1 MNDDIFKDR
10 HLSDDEET
18 IEKTINYLKLN
29 DPENANRDYA
39 IGFLRFMERVA
50 FQIEK
55 KQDLNYDDFLRE
67 FKKSEQNNSDLT
79 D

>member
-10 HLSDDEET
+10 HLSEDEET

-29 DPENANRDYA
+29 DPENANRNYA
-39 IGFLRFMERVA
+39 IGFLRVMERVA

-55 KQDLNYDDFLRE
+55 KQDLGH
-67 FKKSEQNNSDLT
+67 
-79 D
+79 